1 MTYTPRKISY
11 DQYEGVLT
19 EKKDK
24 VLTITLNAPESMNAF
39 SAVMHRTMSRIWDD
53 VADDHEVNVVV
64 LTGAGKAFSAGGNVI
79 AMQQKIDNPEIWDAT
94 TVPEA
99 KRIVFR
105 MLECDK
111 PIIARLNG
119 HAVGL
124 GATVALLCDIIVAA
138 DHVKIGDPHVNAGLV
153 AGDGGSLMWP
163 QLIGYARAKE
173 FLFTGDLMSAADAQ
187 RIGLIN
193 HVVPADQLDEKVYG
207 LANRIAAGATKS
219 IRWTKQ
225 VLNVP
230 LRQIAHSTMDLSISL
245 ETQSNLSKD
254 HREAVQSFAAKRKPN
269 FTGG

>member
-1 MTYTPRKISY
+1 MTHGKISY
-11 DQYEGVLT
+11 DQYEGLLV

-24 VLTITLNAPESMNAF
+24 ILTVTLNAPESSNAF
-39 SAVMHRTMSRIWDD
+39 SAAMHRSMSRIWDD
-53 VADDHEVNVVV
+53 IADDPEVNVVV
-64 LTGAGKAFSAGGNVI
+64 LTGAGKAFSAGGNII
-79 AMQQKIDNPEIWDAT
+79 AMQQKIDDPSIWDAT
-94 TVPEA
+94 TAPEA
-99 KRIVFR
+99 KHLVFR

-111 PIIARLNG
+111 PVIARLNG
-119 HAVGL
+119 HAIGL
-124 GATVALLCDIIVAA
+124 GATVALLCDIIIAA
-138 DHVKIGDPHVNAGLV
+138 EHAKIGDPHVNAGLV

-173 FLFTGDLMSAADAQ
+173 FLFTGDLMTAADAQ

-207 LANRIAAGATKS
+207 LAKRIAAGAMKS

-225 VLNVP
+225 VMNVP

-254 HREAVQSFAAKRKPN
+254 HQEAVSAFGQKRKPN